1 LHIAIAH
8 DELAGNR
15 RKHSMHV
22 NRRELFWIAAGATST
37 GVVALPAFA
46 QSYPSRPI
54 RLIVPSSPGG
64 VHDIVAR
71 LWAEKLKPFATIVVE
86 NRSGAGTIIGAA
98 EVGRAEPD
106 GYTLLLG
113 STNTHVLQPL
123 SANRPAY
130 DPLKDFSPVTLIGT
144 TATAVAINP
153 KLPAQT
159 LREFIDYVKA
169 RPGQLA
175 YGHGGTGTSTHLSGE
190 LFKQLAGGLDLISVP
205 YKGLSPAFADAIS
218 GQIAMVTTNVTSQ
231 VTGFHK
237 SQQLRLLAVNSPT
250 RIDAAPDIP
259 TATEAGLPGMV
270 AQTFFAI
277 FAPANM
283 PSAILEAL
291 NAPTQAALKDEDFRQ
306 TLMRAGFDPLPG
318 YGPAEAKRYIADEYA
333 RWEPLVKRLK
343 PEG

>member
-1 LHIAIAH
+1 MAV
-8 DELAGNR
+8 
-15 RKHSMHV
+15 S
-22 NRRELFWIAAGATST
+22 RRELFWVTAGGIATVLISPA
-37 GVVALPAFA
+37 ALA

-98 EVGRAEPD
+98 EVGRADPD

-123 SANRPAY
+123 STNRPAY
-130 DPLKDFSPVTLIGT
+130 DPLKDFSPVSLIGT
-144 TATAVAINP
+144 TATAIAVNP
-153 KLPAQT
+153 KVPAQT
-159 LREFIDYVKA
+159 LREFIDYVRA

-205 YKGLSPAFADAIS
+205 YKGLSPAFADVIS

-237 SQQLRLLAVNSPT
+237 AQQLRLLAVNSPT

-283 PSAILEAL
+283 PSTILETV

-306 TLMRAGFDPLPG
+306 TLIRAGFDPLPG

-343 PEG
+343 PSE

>member
-8 DELAGNR
+8 GELAGNR
-15 RKHSMHV
+15 RKHTMHV
-22 NRRELFWIAAGATST
+22 NRRELLWTAAGATST
-37 GVVALPAFA
+37 AIVPLAALA
-46 QSYPSRPI
+46 QNYPSRPI

-71 LWAEKLKPFATIVVE
+71 LWAEKLKPFGNIVVE

-130 DPLKDFSPVTLIGT
+130 DPLKDFSPVSLIGT
-144 TATAVAINP
+144 TATAIAIHP
-153 KLPAQT
+153 KLPPQT
-159 LREFIDYVKA
+159 LGEFITYVKA
-169 RPGQLA
+169 RPGQLT

-205 YKGLSPAFADAIS
+205 YKGLNPAFADVIS

-237 SQQLRLLAVNSPT
+237 TQQLRLLAVNSPT

-283 PSAILEAL
+283 PGAILEAL
-291 NAPTQAALKDEDFRQ
+291 NAPTQAALKEEDFRQ

-333 RWEPLVKRLK
+333 RWEPIVKRLK

>member
-1 LHIAIAH
+1 
-8 DELAGNR
+8 
-15 RKHSMHV
+15 
-22 NRRELFWIAAGATST
+22 
-37 GVVALPAFA
+37 
-46 QSYPSRPI
+46 
-54 RLIVPSSPGG
+54 
-64 VHDIVAR
+64 
-71 LWAEKLKPFATIVVE
+71 VVE

-98 EVGRAEPD
+98 EVGRADPD

-123 SANRPAY
+123 SANHAAY
-130 DPLKDFSPVTLIGT
+130 DPLKDFSPVSLIGT
-144 TATAVAINP
+144 TATAIAINP
-153 KLPAQT
+153 KLPVQT
-159 LREFIDYVKA
+159 LREFIDYVRA

-175 YGHGGTGTSTHLSGE
+175 FGHGGTGTSTHLSGE
-190 LFKQLAGGLDLISVP
+190 LFKQLAGSLDMISVP
-205 YKGLSPAFADAIS
+205 YKGLSPAFADVIS

-237 SQQLRLLAVNSPT
+237 TQQLRLLAVNSPA

-283 PSAILEAL
+283 PSAILDAL
-291 NAPTQAALKDEDFRQ
+291 NAPTQAALVDEDFRK
-306 TLMRAGFDPLPG
+306 TLTRAGFDPLPG

-333 RWEPLVKRLK
+333 RWEPIVKRLK
-343 PEG
+343 PSE

>member
-1 LHIAIAH
+1 V
-8 DELAGNR
+8 NR
-15 RKHSMHV
+15 RKLIRSLSYSAISAG
-22 NRRELFWIAAGATST
+22 LFVKPIT
-37 GVVALPAFA
+37 GLA

-64 VHDIVAR
+64 VHDILAR
-71 LWAEKLKPFATIVVE
+71 LWAEKLKPFGTIVVE

-98 EVGRAEPD
+98 EVGRADPD

-130 DPLKDFSPVTLIGT
+130 DPLKDFSPVSLIGT
-144 TATAVAINP
+144 TATAIAINP
-153 KLPAQT
+153 KVPVQT
-159 LREFIDYVKA
+159 LREFIDYVRA

-205 YKGLSPAFADAIS
+205 YKGLNPAFADVIS

-237 SQQLRLLAVNSPT
+237 TQQLRLLAVNSPT
-250 RIDAAPDIP
+250 RIEAAPDIP

-291 NAPTQAALKDEDFRQ
+291 NAPTQTALKDEEFRQ

-318 YGPAEAKRYIADEYA
+318 YGPTEAKRYISDEYA
-333 RWEPLVKRLK
+333 RWEPIVKRLK
-343 PEG
+343 PSE

>member
-1 LHIAIAH
+1 M
-8 DELAGNR
+8 NR
-15 RKHSMHV
+15 RMLIQRLAYVAVS
-22 NRRELFWIAAGATST
+22 TS
-37 GVVALPAFA
+37 GFVAPLTALA

-64 VHDIVAR
+64 VHDILAR
-71 LWAEKLKPFATIVVE
+71 LWAEKLKPFGTIVVE

-98 EVGRAEPD
+98 EVGRADPD

-130 DPLKDFSPVTLIGT
+130 DPLKDFSPVSLIGT
-144 TATAVAINP
+144 TATAIAINP
-153 KLPAQT
+153 KLPVQT
-159 LREFIDYVKA
+159 LREFIDYVRA

-175 YGHGGTGTSTHLSGE
+175 FGHGGTGTSTHLSGE

-205 YKGLSPAFADAIS
+205 YKGLNPAFADVIS

-237 SQQLRLLAVNSPT
+237 TQQLRLLAVNAPA

-283 PSAILEAL
+283 PSALLEAL
-291 NAPTQAALKDEDFRQ
+291 NAPTQAALRDEDFRQ

-318 YGPAEAKRYIADEYA
+318 YGPAEAKRYISEEYA
-333 RWEPLVKRLK
+333 RWEPMVKRLK
-343 PEG
+343 PSE